1 MAMAAK
7 AAVVAALVVL
17 VPVGLATVVLAELL
31 REVAEK
37 VELAEDLLLR
47 AVQRLRRKVDRAA
60 APAAPAAE

>member
-7 AAVVAALVVL
+7 AAAVAALVVL

-31 REVAEK
+31 RKVTEK

-47 AVQRLRRKVDRAA
+47 AVQRLHRKVDRAA
-60 APAAPAAE
+60 APTAE